1 MTSGLTQHTMR
12 NQVAWGAL
20 GGAIVLNVPT
30 LVWGWYASRSTLVA
44 GIIGLAVLGAV
55 LGGLI
60 GWMIAPNRWDR
71 WWTDHRRRPGR
82 GQTLPPP
89 DDLTP

>member
-1 MTSGLTQHTMR
+1 MTSGLTHHTMR
-12 NQVAWGAL
+12 TQVAWGAVI
-20 GGAIVLNVPT
+20 GAIVLNLPT
-30 LVWGWYASRSTLVA
+30 LVWGWYASPSTVIT
-44 GIIGLAVLGAV
+44 GIIALAVLGAV

-71 WWTDHRRRPGR
+71 WWKDHRRRPGR

-89 DDLTP
+89 EDLTP